1 MAEKA
6 ASKESTLIPPV
17 PAEALAPALGSA
29 LGAALGASLGAVVG
43 GAVGAGLL
51 EPEQAAA
58 TIETMASPVIRTDL
72 KVCIETG

>member
-6 ASKESTLIPPV
+6 ASKESTPIPAV
-17 PAEALAPALGSA
+17 PAEALAPA

-43 GAVGAGLL
+43 VDVGAGLL